1 MIISLIGIIPLMS
14 FILLSGFV
22 ILYLHSAWKV
32 DLINIVFFV
41 AGAFLAAIGMGLIMT
56 LAAPQVAV
64 CEMPVVSR
72 LKISLLILFAT
83 CVVTGGYYGVSAW
96 HRIMKKKMSTDK

>member
-22 ILYLHSAWKV
+22 MLYLHSAWKV

-41 AGAFLAAIGMGLIMT
+41 AGAFLAAIGMGVVMT

-64 CEMPVVSR
+64 CEMPVSR
-72 LKISLLILFAT
+72 LKISLLILFAAS
-83 CVVTGGYYGVSAW
+83 VVTGGYYGVSAW
-96 HRIMKKKMSTDK
+96 HRIMKKKMRADK

>member
-41 AGAFLAAIGMGLIMT
+41 AGAFLAAIGMGLIM
-56 LAAPQVAV
+56 AWAVPQVAV
-64 CEMPVVSR
+64 YTMPISL
-72 LKISLLILFAT
+72 LKVFLLILFAAG
-83 CVVTGGYYGVSAW
+83 VVAGGYYGVSAW
-96 HRIMKKKMSTDK
+96 HRIMKKKMSADK